1 MTVVSPTLSNQLD
14 KSWVDRLLPALNALI
29 ADFEMV
35 RFNVRSA
42 RWNGWGEHYPTM
54 VEVLPAYQRHAD
66 QAVEILA
73 KRVRCMEGHPPS
85 TLTAILEHARI
96 EANDG
101 AIHYRTCMKMLRES
115 LTHLLKEEREVLTL
129 AQHGGDEVTAQGL
142 TSLMAFQEE
151 CLWNLRSSLRRSAF
165 ETEYLSGTIE

>member
-1 MTVVSPTLSNQLD
+1 MTSVAPTLSNQLD

-29 ADFEMV
+29 ADFEML

-42 RWNGWGEHYPTM
+42 SWNGWGEHYPTM
-54 VEVLPAYQRHAD
+54 VETLPVYQRHTE

-85 TLTAILEHARI
+85 TMESIMEHARI
-96 EANDG
+96 GANDG
-101 AIHYRTCMKMLRES
+101 AIHYRACMKMLRES
-115 LTHLLKEEREVLTL
+115 LSHLLKEEREVLTL
-129 AQHGGDEVTAQGL
+129 AQHGGDEVTAKGL

-151 CLWNLRSSLRRSAF
+151 CLWHLRSSLRRSAF
-165 ETEYLSGTIE
+165 ETEYLSGITE